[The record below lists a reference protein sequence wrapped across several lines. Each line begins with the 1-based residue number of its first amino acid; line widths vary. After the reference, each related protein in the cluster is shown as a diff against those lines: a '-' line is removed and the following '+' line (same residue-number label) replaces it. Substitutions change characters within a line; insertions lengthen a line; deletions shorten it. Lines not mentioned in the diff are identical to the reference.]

1 MSDNKVF
8 TPEEKNK
15 LVHLVTEGLRVKAEV
30 EILSGGLRD
39 TVKAIADELEI
50 KPGVLNKA
58 INTAFK
64 SNFHQA
70 TDDYELLENI
80 LVTVGRDQ

>member
-1 MSDNKVF
+1 MSDDKVF

-15 LVHLVTEGLRVKAEV
+15 LVHLLNEGLRVKAEV
-30 EILSGGLRD
+30 EILSGGLSD
-39 TVKAIADELEI
+39 TVKAIAEEMEI
-50 KPGVLNKA
+50 KPGILNKA
-58 INTAFK
+58 INVAYK

-80 LVTVGRDQ
+80 LVTVGRDT